1 MYGMSNKIGLVG
13 YGSMMGEGSFQKP
26 YSDHTNWEI
35 DEEVRNLVREQYALT
50 RDLLMEHKDKIQ
62 ALGDQLLDKETMN
75 LPMIID
81 VLGHRPYGMNE
92 AASKYLDELNERKDK
107 EDKEAAEKE
116 VNAAETE
123 LSKSLDD
130 NQAETA
136 EKSEGDSQEKPDAEA
151 PIIEE
156 KGGEDKSE
164 ENKK

>member
-81 VLGHRPYGMNE
+81 ILGDRPYGMNE